1 MRELRIRKLCLN
13 ICVGESGDRL
23 TRAAKVLEQLTGQT
37 PVFSKGERA
46 PGGAATAGGA
56 EPGGEPRSQACRGE
70 LGAGQL
76 GAVPVRPGLAAAL
89 PPSHRISRSRGA
101 FCLSVVFQVP
111 VSQLRVPGWGFSEQP
126 LSVVVA
132 ARSAVHRQ
140 VLRHQEERED
150 CRSLHGSW
158 GQSRGDSGEG
168 VKGEQWGRVFGL

>member
-46 PGGAATAGGA
+46 AGGAATAGGA

-70 LGAGQL
+70 LGA
-76 GAVPVRPGLAAAL
+76 VPVRPGGAAAL

-168 VKGEQWGRVFGL
+168 VKGEEWGRVFGL